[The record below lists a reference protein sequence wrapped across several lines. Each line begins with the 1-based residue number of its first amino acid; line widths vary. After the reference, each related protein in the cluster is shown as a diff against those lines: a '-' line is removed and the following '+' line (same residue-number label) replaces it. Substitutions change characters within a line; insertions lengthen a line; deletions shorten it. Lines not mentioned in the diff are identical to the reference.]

1 MAEWVLTRC
10 VLFIYR
16 LGHPWMCFHRPRFLQ
31 LLYESLPDREARVS
45 SGKALDTIETTPS
58 GVRVTCKDGSVHD
71 GSMVVGADG
80 VNSAVRR
87 HLAKTLSDEKLAD
100 PFTTAYLGLF
110 GWAKWEKEWPESTLR
125 EVHGDRYTIQ
135 VIPGKGMLMFLA
147 YQRLPAETKGSVRC
161 SEEQKEEIAK
171 EIADINV
178 AESLKFKDVWE
189 ATEWSFCSGLEE
201 GLAEKWYGD
210 RVVLVG
216 DTVHKMTP
224 NIGLGLNSGWQ
235 SAAILT
241 NGLRRLLQKDPEP
254 STEALNSVFRGYQ
267 DIRKKDASDTVGI
280 SGLYTRV
287 VAWNNPVW
295 KFADQYVTK
304 HIGGDCKLLD
314 LLMIPMVKKGYTLDF
329 LNEDNFKSGT
339 TAWTRGRTMVA
350 TEPAG
355 AETENKIPAMAVA
368 DVEVAA

>member
-1 MAEWVLTRC
+1 
-10 VLFIYR
+10 
-16 LGHPWMCFHRPRFLQ
+16 MCFHRPKFLQ
-31 LLYESLPDREARVS
+31 LLYDSLPDRQTRVLG
-45 SGKALDTIETTPS
+45 GKALDAIETTAD
-58 GVRVTCKDGSVHD
+58 GVRVTCKDGSSHE
-71 GSMVVGADG
+71 GSIVVGADG

-87 HLAKTLSDEKLAD
+87 HLARTLGDDKLAD
-100 PFTTAYLGLF
+100 PFTTSYLGLF
-110 GWAKWEKEWPESTLR
+110 GWARWEGEFPESRLY
-125 EVHGDRYTIQ
+125 EVHGDKLTIQ
-135 VIPGKGMLMFLA
+135 LIPGKGLLMFLA
-147 YQRLPAETKGSVRC
+147 YKRLPTETKGSVRF
-161 SEEQKEEIAK
+161 SDEEKEAFAK
-171 EIADINV
+171 EIADV
-178 AESLKFKDVWE
+178 SVTESLKFKDIWD

-241 NGLRRLLQKDPEP
+241 NGLRQLLQKDPEP
-254 STEALNSVFRGYQ
+254 STVALSSVFAGYQ
-267 DIRKKDASDTVGI
+267 DVRKKDASDTVGI

-314 LLMIPMVKKGYTLDF
+314 LLMIPMVKKGHTLDF
-329 LNEDNFKSGT
+329 LSEDNFKSGT
-339 TAWTRGRTMVA
+339 TPWSRGRTMGASASGEV
-350 TEPAG
+350 ESKPPA
-355 AETENKIPAMAVA
+355 AAVP
-368 DVEVAA
+368 EVGVTA